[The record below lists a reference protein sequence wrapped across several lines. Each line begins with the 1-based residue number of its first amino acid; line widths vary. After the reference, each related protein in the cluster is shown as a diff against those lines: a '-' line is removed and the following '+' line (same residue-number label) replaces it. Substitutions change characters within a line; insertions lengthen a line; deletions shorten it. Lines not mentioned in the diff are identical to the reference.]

1 MPQPGKTFSLYIY
14 IDIYTYVYGI
24 ETGGVDASS
33 KCIGKFQ
40 LDLMGAGGGAA
51 ARYWSVKA
59 VAYDNIKKRK
69 GEQRRLLTDK
79 HQLWNTA
86 KLRNNKDAHY

>member
-40 LDLMGAGGGAA
+40 LDLMGAGGG
-51 ARYWSVKA
+51 
-59 VAYDNIKKRK
+59 
-69 GEQRRLLTDK
+69 QRRDIGL
-79 HQLWNTA
+79 
-86 KLRNNKDAHY
+86 